1 METDKGAT
9 ILEAQWMERE
19 IPRIEQELRD
29 LQAAE
34 QELLTAPLET
44 VRQAYTDAYRAG
56 RKRAHP
62 FYHRRRS
69 VQATEGGYRARSR
82 EAGWFVVLSRI
93 LIAAAVIAAGYVAY
107 HRHQAG
113 DTQKG
118 VIWGS
123 VLLMV
128 ALVLAF
134 APALAD
140 LIWDRQSRRAA
151 ERAAQEARQ
160 SAAFLQETQER
171 QARLRQCRVR
181 LAELEERKRFAG
193 QRLDELRRELTSG
206 KYDGGAEPW

>member
-1 METDKGAT
+1 METDKSAT

-56 RKRAHP
+56 RKLAHP

-69 VQATEGGYRARSR
+69 VRATEGGYRARTR
-82 EAGWFVVLSRI
+82 EAGWFVVLARI
-93 LIAAAVIAAGYVAY
+93 LIVLAVVAAGYVAY
-107 HRHQAG
+107 RNYQDG
-113 DTQKG
+113 NTQRG

-134 APALAD
+134 VPALGD
-140 LIWDRQSRRAA
+140 MLWDRQSRMAA
-151 ERAAQEARQ
+151 ERAAQEARH
-160 SAAFLQETQER
+160 SDAFLQEKQER
-171 QARLRQCRVR
+171 QVQLGQCRAR
-181 LAELEERKRFAG
+181 MADLEERKRFAG
-193 QRLDELRRELTSG
+193 QRLDELRKELTSSNH
-206 KYDGGAEPW
+206 YGAFGA